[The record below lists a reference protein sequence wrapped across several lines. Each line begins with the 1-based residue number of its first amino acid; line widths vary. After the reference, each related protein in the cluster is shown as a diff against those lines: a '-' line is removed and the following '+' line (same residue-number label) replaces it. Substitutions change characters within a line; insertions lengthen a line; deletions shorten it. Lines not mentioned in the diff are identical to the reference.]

1 MERQTRLG
9 KVRGLGSAKEGAAHW
24 WAQRVTAV
32 ALVPLTLWFVFVA
45 VRLTG
50 ADHAT
55 FKEWASNHGNALLLV
70 LLVIALFHHAQL
82 GMQVVIEDY
91 VHAEAAKV
99 TSILVVKFA
108 AFVFAASSI
117 LAVLRL
123 SFGA

>member
-1 MERQTRLG
+1 MERQAQLG
-9 KVRGLGSAKEGAAHW
+9 KVRGLGSAKEGTAHW
-24 WAQRVTAV
+24 WAERVSAI

-45 VRLTG
+45 IGLTG

-82 GMQVVIEDY
+82 VMQVVIEDY
-91 VHAEAAKV
+91 VHGEAAKV
-99 TSILVVKFA
+99 TGILVVKFA
-108 AFVFAASSI
+108 AIVFAVSSI